1 MVDTKELLGALLRRG
16 MTDSSQK
23 RIENSLGDDTL
34 ANILEQEFGAAPQ
47 RQSTISPPT
56 QARVTP
62 AKVPAG
68 VGAGGGSSRS
78 FEPKAPAP
86 SGKSSAGQGGLG
98 SLFGDSFKGA
108 LGAGALALLGTI
120 AMRALRGGSPKGS
133 QNLDSAS
140 RLVSG
145 MRKPENDQEQQQ
157 VQSLTELIVKA
168 MVNAAKSDGRID
180 EDELQKVVGELQG
193 DGVTEAERDFLL
205 AEVRK
210 PMCTEEILRAVPN
223 RQAGAQ
229 IYAASLLAIEVDT
242 PAEKAYLEQL
252 AVGLGLDNRVVG
264 QIHTTLGMA

>member
-1 MVDTKELLGALLRRG
+1 
-16 MTDSSQK
+16 
-23 RIENSLGDDTL
+23 
-34 ANILEQEFGAAPQ
+34 
-47 RQSTISPPT
+47 
-56 QARVTP
+56 
-62 AKVPAG
+62 
-68 VGAGGGSSRS
+68 
-78 FEPKAPAP
+78 
-86 SGKSSAGQGGLG
+86 
-98 SLFGDSFKGA
+98 
-108 LGAGALALLGTI
+108 
-120 AMRALRGGSPKGS
+120 MRE
-133 QNLDSAS
+133 
-140 RLVSG
+140 
-145 MRKPENDQEQQQ
+145 PENDQEQQQ